1 MAGAEGESARKS
13 YRIIRQ
19 KLANVNRYLHS
30 IRMVRS
36 VRTVRSKVEENKGV
50 GRRGRTGWFERA
62 EAKKAE
68 AVTVRELRGRIAREI
83 HLDLTNALFDPP
95 GRKLLPAAGASR
107 ISLGPTRH
115 GGIHGVP
122 CSFFW
127 LQ

>member
-19 KLANVNRYLHS
+19 KLPNVNRYLHS

-36 VRTVRSKVEENKGV
+36 VRTVRSKVEEHKGV

-68 AVTVRELRGRIAREI
+68 AVTVRELRG
-83 HLDLTNALFDPP
+83 TNELFDPP

-115 GGIHGVP
+115 GGIPGVP